1 MNLPRELVLWIGLG
15 VLGIGGLLLM
25 LAVFIAHL
33 NQQRQF
39 RARVARVI
47 GAGSTDVVL
56 SPKASAAAAAAQTN
70 RGAEQGLLDP
80 LLARMLGREMMP
92 RWLTMTVRLLIL
104 ASFVSAGWVVFAII
118 RFLGDLPA
126 IVAIPMGIVCGWMAM
141 RTVFNF
147 FQRREET
154 RFLEGFPESMGIFV
168 RMVRAGLPVPEAIRT
183 VGMEG
188 PPAVAEVFKRMSDSL
203 AIGDPMP
210 DVLMEAARRLEIA
223 EFRFFVVAVNIQ
235 RETGGNLAL
244 TLDNLADIIRKRRTA
259 RQRALALMS
268 EVKASIGI
276 LTALP
281 FVIAIFLW
289 FQNPDYISVLFTT
302 QRGRFVLF
310 CAIALLTTGLTV
322 MQLLIKR
329 TLRGA

>member
-1 MNLPRELVLWIGLG
+1 MTIPRELALWIG
-15 VLGIGGLLLM
+15 VGIVVVGGLLLV
-25 LAVFIAHL
+25 AVAIIQSINAK
-33 NQQRQF
+33 RRF
-39 RARVARVI
+39 RERLARVVGLPDPEAAKPRETVSQSTKAARERDRSFI
-47 GAGSTDVVL
+47 DPVL
-56 SPKASAAAAAAQTN
+56 G
-70 RGAEQGLLDP
+70 RL
-80 LLARMLGREMMP
+80 LGRELMP
-92 RWLTMTVRLLIL
+92 RWLTRANRLTMIIGGG
-104 ASFVSAGWVVFAII
+104 VTGWIVFSII
-118 RFLGDLPA
+118 RFLGDLPVF
-126 IVAIPMGIVCGWMAM
+126 VAIPGGVIGGWLAF
-141 RTVFNF
+141 RAVFTF
-147 FQRREET
+147 YQRREET

-188 PPAVAEVFKRMSDSL
+188 PHAVADVFKRMSDRL

-210 DVLMEAARRLEIA
+210 DVMLDASKRLEIP

-235 RETGGNLAL
+235 RETGGNLAA

-281 FVIAIFLW
+281 FIVGTFLW
-289 FQNPDYISVLFTT
+289 FQNPGYISVLFTT

-329 TLRGA
+329 TLKGA